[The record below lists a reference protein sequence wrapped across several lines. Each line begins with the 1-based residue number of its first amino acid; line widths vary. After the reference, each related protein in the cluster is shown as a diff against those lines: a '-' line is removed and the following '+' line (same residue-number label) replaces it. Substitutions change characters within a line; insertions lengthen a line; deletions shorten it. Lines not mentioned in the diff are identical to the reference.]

1 LFYDTDLQNEVEL
14 NEPYLSN
21 TQDITSNAD
30 DMWASQAGADEWDPF
45 VEYVYLGEDVKDGI
59 LGWISIGLDT
69 TQSYD
74 VSEAAA
80 LTENGGVVNDD
91 FGMGG
96 GSGGPGGMNGTDGM
110 PSGTM
115 PSGMPPSGM
124 PMGSG
129 APAAA

>member
-1 LFYDTDLQNEVEL
+1 
-14 NEPYLSN
+14 
-21 TQDITSNAD
+21 
-30 DMWASQAGADEWDPF
+30 M
-45 VEYVYLGEDVKDGI
+45 KDGI

-74 VSEAAA
+74 VSEAAT

-96 GSGGPGGMNGTDGM
+96 GAGGPGGMNGTDGM